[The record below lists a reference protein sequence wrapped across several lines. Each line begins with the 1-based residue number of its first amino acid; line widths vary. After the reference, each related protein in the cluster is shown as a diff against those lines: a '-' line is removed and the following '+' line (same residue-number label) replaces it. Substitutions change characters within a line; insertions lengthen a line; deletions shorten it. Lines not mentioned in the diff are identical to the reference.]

1 MNCPPFRLG
10 EIVAHD
16 TLKWSTGLRI
26 IGLTIGIDEKW
37 SANVTDIGGGG
48 FWIFPADELERCE
61 LSNGTKISIGPKWA
75 ITRLPNGAEVH
86 AHPREDQADT
96 AMELGY
102 GTDIEAMTRDHDPL
116 HSRLM
121 DFLKA
126 PYSYSLMLAAGCDV
140 DPRIAALEEA
150 AVMAVQKLKR
160 ALP

>member
-1 MNCPPFRLG
+1 MSCPPLRLG
-10 EIVAHD
+10 EIVYHD
-16 TLKWSTGLRI
+16 TLKWSSGLRV
-26 IGLTIGIDEKW
+26 IGLTVGIDEKW
-37 SANVTDIGGGG
+37 SANVTDVGGGG
-48 FWIFPADELERCE
+48 FWIFPVDELEKCE
-61 LSNGTKISIGPKWA
+61 LSNGTKLQVCQTWV
-75 ITRLPNGAEVH
+75 ITRLPNGQEVH

-121 DFLKA
+121 DWLKA

-140 DPRIAALEEA
+140 DRHIAGLEEE
-150 AVMAVQKLKR
+150 AVMAVQKLKK